1 MKKLQK
7 IFIEGKFKFEQLARQ
22 GNVALYRKS
31 YTLGKSYT
39 FELITIKS
47 HNGFKMGEVT
57 IPPAEMYP
65 SDKTWGGDVARTF
78 MEKQEDEAFI
88 EYKKL
93 AKRCLNGDL

>member
-47 HNGFKMGEVT
+47 HNGFQMGQIA

-65 SDKTWGGDVARTF
+65 SDKTWGGDVARTYT
-78 MEKQEDEAFI
+78 EKQEDEAFR
-88 EYKKL
+88 EYKKW
-93 AKRCLNGDL
+93 AKRCLNGEL